1 MFLHSLKSLCAGLS
15 LLACSS
21 AFAGPLTIDVGGIDS
36 VGALGTAGNTVL
48 NYKVGAHST
57 VTGISFAVDLSS
69 YGTSWLSEIAL
80 QFSDSTGANGIHF
93 TPAVSE
99 NMAGT
104 ASIIGAASLADYG
117 LVFDVGAD
125 GILRLEFY
133 ENFDDFAG
141 ADGRWNAGT
150 ITFEIDG
157 FDAAAPVPEPASTLL
172 IAGGLAALAYGRR
185 RRAAKAGR
193 LIG

>member
-1 MFLHSLKSLCAGLS
+1 MSLHSLKSLFAGLS
-15 LLACSS
+15 LLACTS
-21 AFAGPLTIDVGGIDS
+21 AFAGPLTVDVGGIDS
-36 VGALGTAGNTVL
+36 IGEPGNAGNTVL
-48 NYKVGAHST
+48 SFNVGAHST
-57 VTGISFAVDLSS
+57 VTGISYTVDLST
-69 YGTSWLSEIAL
+69 YGESWLSEIAML
-80 QFSDSTGANGIHF
+80 ISDSTGTGGLHF
-93 TPAVSE
+93 TPAIDE
-99 NMAGT
+99 DMPGT
-104 ASIIGAASLADYG
+104 ASLSGVANLADFG
-117 LVFDVGAD
+117 FDFDVGAD

-141 ADGRWNAGT
+141 ADGRWTAGT

-172 IAGGLAALAYGRR
+172 IAGGLAAMAYGRR